1 MKVVLLKDIKG
12 KGKKGDV
19 INISDGYAQNYLIP
33 QGLAKA
39 GNATNLNEANQA
51 KQAQEYHNEQNRLKA
66 VEQKGLIENMTLTIK
81 VKCGNTGKVFGSVTN
96 KEIAEELEK
105 NGLSVD
111 KKKIETDT
119 IKTVGQFD
127 IKVKLHPT
135 VTAKL
140 KVDIV
145 AE

>member
-19 INISDGYAQNYLIP
+19 INISDGYALNYLIP

-39 GNATNLNEANQA
+39 GTSSNLNEANQA

-66 VEQKGLIENMTLTIK
+66 VEQKGIIENIELIIK

-105 NGLSVD
+105 QGISID

-119 IKTVGQFD
+119 IKTLGKFD

-140 KVDIV
+140 KIEVV
-145 AE
+145 AD

>member
-19 INISDGYAQNYLIP
+19 INISDGYALNYLIP

-39 GNATNLNEANQA
+39 GTSSNLNEANQA

-105 NGLSVD
+105 NGLSID